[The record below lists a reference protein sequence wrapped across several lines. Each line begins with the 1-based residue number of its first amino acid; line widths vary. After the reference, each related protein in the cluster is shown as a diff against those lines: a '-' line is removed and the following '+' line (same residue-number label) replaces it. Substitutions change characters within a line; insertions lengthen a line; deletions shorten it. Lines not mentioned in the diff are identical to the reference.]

1 MSVLAEVVRRSRDSS
16 GRATFGFSRLAFITG
31 LLIMVGFFLL
41 SPPLLAKSEN
51 SKPLQVGDKAPSFTL
66 PAQDGSTV
74 SLDDFHGKKAVV
86 LYFYPQ
92 DDTLICKKEA
102 CLFRDSYKAFTE
114 AGAEVFGV
122 SSNSIES
129 HKKFVTARHLP
140 FKLLCDRGEQLR
152 KMYGVPRAAGGFL
165 PGRETFVIDRAG
177 IIRLRFNS
185 LLDAESHVS
194 EALRILKTM
203 DAKERD
209 RVKAGSA
216 T

>member
-1 MSVLAEVVRRSRDSS
+1 MSVPAEVVRYRTQS
-16 GRATFGFSRLAFITG
+16 GRPTFRFSESVMISVLFVMAHF
-31 LLIMVGFFLL
+31 LLL
-41 SPPLLAKSEN
+41 SPPLLAKSDN

-74 SLDDFHGKKAVV
+74 SLDDFHDKKAVV

-92 DDTLICKKEA
+92 DDKLVCKKEA

-129 HKKFVTARHLP
+129 HKKFVAARHLP
-140 FKLLCDRGEQLR
+140 FKLLCDRGGQIR
-152 KMYGVPRAAGGFL
+152 KMYGIPKSAGGLL
-165 PGRETFVIDRAG
+165 PGRETFVIDRDG

-203 DAKERD
+203 HPQE
-209 RVKAGSA
+209 
-216 T
+216 